1 MAHSLG
7 HLENLCQ
14 FVRIATNENFQCRC
28 LDKKINKIET
38 MNYSHKF
45 FRKIYLIKK
54 GHILKSKNLAPG
66 C

>member
-45 FRKIYLIKK
+45 FRKISRKSIDILIE
-54 GHILKSKNLAPG
+54 NEYN
-66 C
+66 